1 MPLNTGDILVKR
13 YRILCRMGKGS
24 FGTVYRAWD
33 LKSQQNVAIKEYPDP
48 DYETQRLFRQGAH
61 QLTELKHPQL
71 PAIYDHFCIEGQAQY
86 LVMAYIDGVD
96 LQTVIDQS
104 YPFSAEQITH
114 WLQEICK
121 PLALMHEKGV
131 LHLDIKPANI
141 RLTPKG
147 ELFLVDTGLPAL
159 GIPVGTHGYSSPE
172 QQAQRSVSPQS
183 DIYSLG
189 ATLYTLLTKKIPTPA
204 LKREI
209 ALEPLPAARES
220 NPEVDPYLS
229 MVASRA
235 LSLRNDAR
243 YETATSLSE
252 ALIRPNSLPSSPPA
266 FTRPEP
272 NQPVPRRAPL
282 HPKRRRE
289 IEMKAIY
296 TLSTILFLL
305 VAAGAAFGYITL
317 NNRQNQ
323 SNSQPTPTQPLSE
336 IAIALTQ
343 LAPLPTS
350 TPNPTFAPTTTP
362 APFIDERTQARM
374 AYIRGGVFHM
384 GNNDGENDEKPEH
397 FVKLEPYYLDETE
410 VTNGKYA
417 VCEAEKICKPPQGT
431 GATLHPSYYGDP
443 AYNDYPVILVDWYQ
457 AETFCRWRGAR
468 LPTEAEWEFA
478 AGYHLSSAEKTL
490 YPWGNEILPHA
501 NFCDLNCIGDDRDLS
516 LDDGNGDSSPVRAY
530 PEGKS
535 EWGVYDMSGNVA
547 EWVSD
552 WYSRSYYQDA
562 TASMPM
568 GPPTG
573 EAKVIRGGS
582 WLSPPNKVTTTIRGS
597 YVPEV
602 ARATLGFRCALT
614 PP

>member
-1 MPLNTGDILVKR
+1 MPLNTGDFLVKR
-13 YRILCRMGKGS
+13 YRILHRLGNGTAE
-24 FGTVYRAWD
+24 TVYRAWD
-33 LKSQQNVAIKEYPDP
+33 VKSEQNVAIKEYRDAS
-48 DYETQRLFRQGAH
+48 YETQRLFRQAARELS
-61 QLTELKHPQL
+61 QLKHPQL
-71 PAIYDHFCIEGQAQY
+71 PAIYDHFCIDDQGQY

-104 YPFSAEQITH
+104 HPFSAEQVAH
-114 WLQEICK
+114 WLREVCK
-121 PLALMHEKGV
+121 PLAYMHEKGV

-141 RLTPKG
+141 RLTPQE

-172 QQAQRSVSPQS
+172 QQGQRSVTPQS
-183 DIYSLG
+183 DIYALG
-189 ATLYTLLTKKIPTPA
+189 ATLYTLLTKELPTPA

-209 ALEPLPAARES
+209 ALEPLHSARER
-220 NPEVDPYLS
+220 NPDADPYLS
-229 MVASRA
+229 VVASRA
-235 LSLRNDAR
+235 LSLRDDAR
-243 YETATSLSE
+243 YENVKAFSE
-252 ALIRPNSLPSSPPA
+252 ALIRPNTIPAPAAPARPQTTSPL
-266 FTRPEP
+266 
-272 NQPVPRRAPL
+272 PRRAL
-282 HPKRRRE
+282 IHPQKRRE

-296 TLSTILFLL
+296 TLGSIFTVLL
-305 VAAGAAFGYITL
+305 VIAVAFGYITL
-317 NNRQNQ
+317 NSRNKE
-323 SNSQPTPTQPLSE
+323 SAPSQPTPTQPLSE

-343 LAPLPTS
+343 LAPLPSS
-350 TPNPTFAPTTTP
+350 TPNPTFAPTPTP

-374 AYIRGGVFHM
+374 AYIPGGVFHM
-384 GNNDGENDEKPEH
+384 GNNNGEYDEKPEH
-397 FVKLEPYYLDETE
+397 FVKLEPYYIDETE
-410 VTNGKYA
+410 VTNGEYA
-417 VCEAEKICKPPQGT
+417 ICEVEKICKPPQGT

-443 AYNDYPVILVDWYQ
+443 TYNDYPVILVDWYQ
-457 AETFCRWRGAR
+457 AETFCRWREAR

-478 AGYHLSSAEKTL
+478 AGYHQSSAEKTI
-490 YPWGNEILPHA
+490 YPWGNEILPYA
-501 NFCDLNCIGDDRDLS
+501 NFCDLNCIGEERDLS
-516 LDDGNGDSSPVRAY
+516 LDDENRDTSPVRTY

-552 WYSRSYYQDA
+552 WYSRDYYQNA

-582 WLSPPNKVTTTIRGS
+582 WLSAPNKVTTTLRGS
-597 YVPEV
+597 YLPEV